1 MDFDVDEFLQAPLTA
16 RVATSGPTVRPTWF
30 LWEERAFWILTGPWS
45 RLAAHVAADAR
56 VALTVDVCDV
66 TSGLVRQVVARGRGE
81 IVPFDVTRGRRK
93 LTRYLGPDESLW
105 DTRFRDYLS
114 AGPAGRG
121 AVWLRIH
128 PERMTATDL
137 SYRVPAE

>member
-1 MDFDVDEFLQAPLTA
+1 MLRRTP
-16 RVATSGPTVRPTWF
+16 G
-30 LWEERAFWILTGPWS
+30 
-45 RLAAHVAADAR
+45 

-66 TSGLVRQVVARGRGE
+66 CDVCDVASGLVRQVIARGRGE
-81 IVPFDVTRGRRK
+81 IVPFGVDRGRRK
-93 LTRYLGPDESLW
+93 LARYLGPDESLW

-128 PERMTATDL
+128 PERITATDL
-137 SYRVPAE
+137 SYRVPLSRPDRGDLGCGGVGDTAAERP